1 MKLFFVVGTRPEGI
15 KLAPL
20 IIEAKKHSSFQVEVC
35 ITGQHKEM
43 LYQVL
48 DLFEIKPD
56 YDLALMEANQT
67 LSRLTSKAIDA
78 LDKVI
83 KPSQPDYIFVQGDT
97 TTAFVGALV
106 GFYNKVKVVHVEAG
120 LRSFDKYSPFPEEI
134 NRKLISS
141 IAEFHF
147 APTPQAAMNLELE
160 GISRNLYT
168 VGNTVIDA
176 LLLCNKI
183 INDREIGVELAT
195 RYSQIPFADKK
206 VILMTCHRR
215 ENFGD
220 PLQQILRAVRDLAN
234 ENEDIHF
241 VYPVHLNPNVL
252 GPAKEWLG
260 GISNVTLLEP
270 LDYHSLVW
278 MIGQSYM
285 VLTDSGGIQEEAPSL
300 GKPVLVMREV
310 TERQEGVEAGTAK
323 LVGTVYSNIVAS
335 VVELLRDKAAYEK
348 MAQARNPYG
357 DGTTSYT
364 ILNTLIGKKNLVT
377 EDAI

>member
-120 LRSFDKYSPFPEEI
+120 LQVFSMP
-134 NRKLISS
+134 
-141 IAEFHF
+141 
-147 APTPQAAMNLELE
+147 
-160 GISRNLYT
+160 
-168 VGNTVIDA
+168 
-176 LLLCNKI
+176 
-183 INDREIGVELAT
+183 
-195 RYSQIPFADKK
+195 
-206 VILMTCHRR
+206 
-215 ENFGD
+215 
-220 PLQQILRAVRDLAN
+220 
-234 ENEDIHF
+234 
-241 VYPVHLNPNVL
+241 
-252 GPAKEWLG
+252 
-260 GISNVTLLEP
+260 
-270 LDYHSLVW
+270 
-278 MIGQSYM
+278 
-285 VLTDSGGIQEEAPSL
+285 
-300 GKPVLVMREV
+300 
-310 TERQEGVEAGTAK
+310 
-323 LVGTVYSNIVAS
+323 
-335 VVELLRDKAAYEK
+335 
-348 MAQARNPYG
+348 
-357 DGTTSYT
+357 
-364 ILNTLIGKKNLVT
+364 
-377 EDAI
+377 